1 MAPVWYGSQTG
12 NSSFSTSLTS
22 VGSIRLKTE
31 LPSDGKAALCS
42 WEQARSQAA
51 EGMERNGLSKDCEHW
66 VEFLQLR
73 KPVEAAG
80 PIDTVP
86 GKEGE
91 LLLKVCQSAVLIL
104 TCICVTLFIVL
115 VL

>member
-1 MAPVWYGSQTG
+1 M
-12 NSSFSTSLTS
+12 
-22 VGSIRLKTE
+22 
-31 LPSDGKAALCS
+31 AALCS

-66 VEFLQLR
+66 VEFLQHK
-73 KPVEAAG
+73 KPMEAAR

-104 TCICVTLFIVL
+104 TCICVTLFIVS